1 MAHKFLYLALIWTF
15 SVLIASLISM
25 KNMPKIEVPGK
36 DKTIHFIFYS
46 VLTFLWYLALQ
57 KKYKNKALKYI
68 IALAVIIYGIII
80 EVLQGALTQNREMD
94 FYDVMANSGGAL
106 LALIFIFGLNS
117 KNFEKK
123 V

>member
-1 MAHKFLYLALIWTF
+1 
-15 SVLIASLISM
+15 
-25 KNMPKIEVPGK
+25 MPKIEVPGK

-106 LALIFIFGLNS
+106 LVLIFIFGLNS